1 MALWIG
7 NTLAKGGILDISET
21 ESAFRPWWDQLQD
34 YVMYTNILIG
44 TKIISYCNKIVIS
57 MSHKT

>member
-7 NTLAKGGILDISET
+7 NTLAKGKILDISET

-34 YVMYTNILIG
+34 YMMYTNILIG
-44 TKIISYCNKIVIS
+44 DNLT
-57 MSHKT
+57 